1 MGDRSWP
8 DRALEWACDRP
19 ERIAG
24 YNPWEVFVRLWH
36 EVIND
41 RVTGLAAEMAFFAIL
56 SLLPLLVAVGAG
68 LGYLERIIGAD
79 AVAQAEAAVIN
90 GVAVVFGPEL
100 TADAIAPFVRGLLSE
115 ERGGLAVGSLV
126 VTVYLASRVF
136 TATIR
141 ALDLAYDIEERRGLL
156 VQRGLAVLFAFGA
169 VIVFV
174 LMLAFMVVGPM
185 LGGGRLLAERLG
197 LGDAF
202 AFAWSVGR
210 WPLLVML
217 VVGFLS
223 VLYRLGPHVD
233 NRWRDCLP
241 GAVLGV
247 ALWVL
252 VTLGFRLYLEAGGG
266 PQTPQFGEDEAALR
280 VAGQLVG
287 AVVASV
293 LWLYLS
299 SVAMLVGG
307 ELNAELAALR
317 EDR

>member
-24 YNPWEVFVRLWH
+24 YNPWEVLVRLWH

-79 AVAQAEAAVIN
+79 AVAQAEAAVID

>member
-1 MGDRSWP
+1 MGDPSWP
-8 DRALEWACDRP
+8 DRALAWACDRP

-24 YNPWEVFVRLWH
+24 YNPWEVVVRLWH

-68 LGYLERIIGAD
+68 LGYLERIIGGD
-79 AVAQAEAAVIN
+79 AVARAETAVID

-100 TADAIAPFVRGLLSE
+100 TGDAIAPFVRGLLSE
-115 ERGGLAVGSLV
+115 ERGGLAIGSLL
-126 VTVYLASRVF
+126 VTAYLASRVF

-141 ALDLAYDIEERRGLL
+141 ALDLAYDIEDRRGLL

-185 LGGGRLLAERLG
+185 LGGGQLLAERLG

-247 ALWVL
+247 LLWVL

-307 ELNAELAALR
+307 ELNAELATLR

>member
-1 MGDRSWP
+1 MGDRSWA
-8 DRALEWACDRP
+8 DRALDWACDRP

-24 YNPWEVFVRLWH
+24 YNPWEVVVRLWH

-79 AVAQAEAAVIN
+79 AVERAEAAVID

-100 TADAIAPFVRGLLSE
+100 TGDAIAPFVQGLLSE
-115 ERGGLAVGSLV
+115 ERGGLAVGSLII
-126 VTVYLASRVF
+126 TAYLASRVF

-141 ALDLAYDIEERRGLL
+141 ALDLAYDVEEGRGLI

-210 WPLLVML
+210 WPLLVMV

-223 VLYRLGPHVD
+223 LLYRLGPHVD

-266 PQTPQFGEDEAALR
+266 PQTPQFGEDEVALR

-307 ELNAELAALR
+307 ELNADLAALR
-317 EDR
+317 ER